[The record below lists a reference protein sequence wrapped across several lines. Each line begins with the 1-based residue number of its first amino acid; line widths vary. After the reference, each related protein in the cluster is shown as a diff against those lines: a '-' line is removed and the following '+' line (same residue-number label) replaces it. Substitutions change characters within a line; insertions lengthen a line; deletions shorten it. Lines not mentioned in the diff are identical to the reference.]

1 MYVCKPL
8 QDAPHIKHKIMGRK
22 TKQASLE
29 TRQQILDAAMQ
40 EFARRGVS
48 STSLNDIALAA
59 GVTRGA
65 IYWHFKNKV
74 DIFNAMWTQVESSID
89 DVELRY
95 RNQFPSEPLSAL
107 RQTMIYVLQTT
118 VTDPRRRT
126 LLGILFHKCEFVG
139 DLVSLQ
145 QIHQSLYLENYER
158 IEKILRL
165 CIEYKQLDKDLDI
178 RLAAITLRAYICGL
192 IENWLFMPEAYPL
205 ETDATRLVDA
215 FIELLKYGL
224 MMRKTCQVQS
234 VEVSQTIGN

>member
-1 MYVCKPL
+1 
-8 QDAPHIKHKIMGRK
+8 MGRK
-22 TKQASLE
+22 TKQQSLE
-29 TRQQILDAAMQ
+29 TRQYILDAAMQ

-89 DVELRY
+89 DVALRY
-95 RNQFPSEPLSAL
+95 RNEFPSEPLLAL
-107 RQTMIYVLQTT
+107 RHTLIFVLQTT

-139 DLVSLQ
+139 ELLSLQ

-158 IEKILRL
+158 IEKDLRL
-165 CIEYKQLDKDLDI
+165 CVQYKQLDEQLDI
-178 RLAAITLRAYICGL
+178 SLAAITLRAYICGL
-192 IENWLFMPEAYPL
+192 IENWLFMPESYSL
-205 ETDATRLVDA
+205 EQEAPRLVDA
-215 FIELLKYGL
+215 FIDL
-224 MMRKTCQVQS
+224 MKQSPSLRKVCF
-234 VEVSQTIGN
+234 